1 MKNIAQMMKQAQAL
15 QSKMADL
22 QEQLKEYQD
31 EGSSGAGMVKMT
43 INGKGE
49 IVSLKIDPSLLNPS
63 EVDILE
69 DLIIAAFRDG
79 KEKVE
84 TYVNIEMNKITGGLG
99 DFKLPF

>member
-15 QSKMADL
+15 QSKMSDL
-22 QEQLKEYQD
+22 QEQLKEHQD

-49 IVSLKIDPSLLNPS
+49 IISMKIDPSLLNPS
-63 EVDILE
+63 EVEILE

-84 TYVNIEMNKITGGLG
+84 TYVNAEMNKITGGLG

>member
-15 QSKMADL
+15 QSKMTDL

-31 EGSSGAGMVKMT
+31 EGSSGAGMVKMI

-49 IVSLKIDPSLLNPS
+49 IVSVKIDPSLLNPA

-69 DLIIAAFRDG
+69 DLIVAAFRDG

-84 TYVNIEMNKITGGLG
+84 THVNTEMNKITGGLG

>member
-1 MKNIAQMMKQAQAL
+1 MKNIGQMMKQAQAL
-15 QSKMADL
+15 QSKMTDL

-49 IVSLKIDPSLLNPS
+49 IVSVKIDPTLLNPA

-69 DLIIAAFRDG
+69 DLIVAAFRDG

-84 TYVNIEMNKITGGLG
+84 TYVNAEMNKITGGLG